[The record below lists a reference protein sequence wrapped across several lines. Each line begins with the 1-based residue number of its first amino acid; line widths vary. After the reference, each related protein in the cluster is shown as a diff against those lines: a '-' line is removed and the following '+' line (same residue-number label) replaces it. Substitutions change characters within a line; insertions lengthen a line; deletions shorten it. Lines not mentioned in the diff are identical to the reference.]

1 MRFSPA
7 VRARLRFILPLCL
20 CLLAFDES
28 PAAQSWDKPLLVR
41 GDSAFPPFE
50 YLDDQGRP
58 TGFNV
63 ELLREVA
70 AVMGLDLRVEL
81 GPWNE
86 VRHDL
91 EAGRIDIIT
100 GMFYSTERDSL
111 IDYSVPFITVSYM
124 AFARENLRVDSL
136 TDLKGLRV
144 IVQEDDIADDLVTRS
159 AMAGAIIRVGSLEQV
174 LRTLDMGDGDCAV
187 VSRMQGLYFIRNLGL
202 KGIHPVGQPLARLNY
217 CFAVREGNRDLLMKL
232 NEGLSLITTMDR
244 FDRIYMKWF
253 GVYESGQLYSPIFR
267 YMRYILLGFLLLIA
281 ASVVWNYSLRRQVAL
296 RTAELSRE
304 LAERQKSQKALH
316 ESEERFRR
324 IAENARD
331 IIFRMS
337 LPDGRY
343 EYLNPSAARISGYS
357 LEEYYNTPKM
367 IEKLIPPSQR
377 ESFQKIWQAMLAG
390 NIPESIEFL
399 TITRSG
405 EEKWIEQRNVLIRDE
420 NGRPV
425 ALEGIATD
433 ITDRRKMEEE
443 RIRTSKLE
451 SIGLLAGGIAHDFNN
466 ILTTVLGNISL
477 ARLIVGDES
486 EVGRI
491 LQEGESATLRARD
504 LTGQLLTFARGGAPA
519 KRPLS
524 LGNQIEEAV
533 RFALRGANVSFET
546 RIAPDLRPV
555 EGDPSQIVQVLDNLL
570 INARQ
575 AMPDGGKVIVQA
587 ENCPGDIRKGPAGEG
602 ESAAAGF
609 VRLSVEDAGEGIPE
623 ENLVRIFDPYFT
635 TRKGGTGLGLA
646 TAYSI
651 VKRHGGWIEVAS
663 QPGKG
668 SVFSVFLPAS
678 EAQPEP
684 ETPQEAE
691 RSTGAHRILIMDD
704 EAPVRKICSKMLE
717 RLGQTVSQAEEGGA
731 ALRLFEAA
739 QASGEP
745 FEMVIM
751 DLTVPGGM
759 GGQEM
764 VVRLLELD
772 PEVYTVVSSGYS
784 NDPVLSNPA
793 QWGFKDVVSKP
804 YRLDD
809 LSRLLRGMEKSA
821 RGSGGAAQSG

>member
-1 MRFSPA
+1 MRFISGVRNTISFVLVSLFCQLTPA
-7 VRARLRFILPLCL
+7 ASLAAPPADKT
-20 CLLAFDES
+20 LLA
-28 PAAQSWDKPLLVR
+28 R

-50 YLDDQGRP
+50 YLDDQGHA

-63 ELLREVA
+63 DLLREVA
-70 AVMGLDLRVEL
+70 AVMGLKLNVEL
-81 GPWNE
+81 GDWSE
-86 VRHDL
+86 ARHEL

-100 GMFYSTERDSL
+100 GMFYSAERDSL
-111 IDYSVPFITVSYM
+111 VDYSAPFITVSYM
-124 AFARENLRVDSL
+124 AFARTNLKIDSL
-136 TDLKGLRV
+136 ADLKGLRV
-144 IVQEDDIADDLVTRS
+144 IVQQDDIADDLVTR
-159 AMAGAIIRVGSLEQV
+159 GAVADTVIRVNSPEQA
-174 LRTLDMGDGDCAV
+174 LRLLDAGGGDCAV
-187 VSRMQGLYFIRNLGL
+187 ISRIQGFYFIQRLGL
-202 KGIHPVGQPLARLNY
+202 EYIQPVGQPLARLNY

-232 NEGLSLITTMDR
+232 NEGLALITTMDR
-244 FDRIYMKWF
+244 FDRIYLKWF
-253 GVYESGQLYSPIFR
+253 GSYEGGPLSSPLFR
-267 YMRYILLGFLLLIA
+267 YMRYILLGFLVLIA

-357 LEEYYNTPKM
+357 LEEFYNTPKM

-377 ESFQKIWQAMLAG
+377 EPFQKTWQAMLAG

-399 TITRSG
+399 IITRSG
-405 EEKWIEQRNVLIRDE
+405 EERWIEQRNALIRDE

-443 RIRTSKLE
+443 RVRASKLE

-477 ARLIVGDES
+477 ARMIAGEES
-486 EVGRI
+486 EMDRI
-491 LQEGESATLRARD
+491 LQDGETATLRARD
-504 LTGQLLTFARGGAPA
+504 LTGQLLTFARGGAPV
-519 KRPLS
+519 KRPLT
-524 LGNQIEEAV
+524 LGRQIEESV

-555 EGDPSQIVQVLDNLL
+555 EGDPSQIGQVLDNLL

-575 AMPDGGKVIVQA
+575 AMPNGGKVTVRA
-587 ENCPGDIRKGPAGEG
+587 ENCPPDVKKGPTGDRNGE
-602 ESAAAGF
+602 AASYI
-609 VRLSVEDAGEGIPE
+609 RLSVEDAGEGIPE
-623 ENLVRIFDPYFT
+623 GNLDRIFDPYFT

-646 TAYSI
+646 TSYSI

-678 EAQPEP
+678 DAQPEP
-684 ETPQEAE
+684 EEPQAVSGNPG
-691 RSTGAHRILIMDD
+691 RHRILVMDD
-704 EAPVRKICSKMLE
+704 EDSVRKVCTQMLE
-717 RLGQTVSQAEEGGA
+717 RLDQKVTQAAEGA
-731 ALRLFEAA
+731 EALRLFEAA
-739 QASGEP
+739 RAAGEP

-764 VVRLLELD
+764 VMRLREMD
-772 PEVYTVVSSGYS
+772 TEVFTVVSSGYS
-784 NDPVLSNPA
+784 SDPVLSNPA
-793 QWGFKDVVSKP
+793 KWGFKAVVSKP
-804 YRLDD
+804 YLLND
-809 LSRLLRGMEKSA
+809 LRRLLLWMEKSTHGNGIA
-821 RGSGGAAQSG
+821 GQAG